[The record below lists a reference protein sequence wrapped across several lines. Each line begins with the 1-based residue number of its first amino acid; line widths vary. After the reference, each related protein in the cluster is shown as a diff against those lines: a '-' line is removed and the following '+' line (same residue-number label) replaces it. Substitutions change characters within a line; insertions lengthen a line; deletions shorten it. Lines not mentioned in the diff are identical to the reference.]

1 MYICIVEVAD
11 SCELLACLSIDH
23 FLLVDKYQ

>member
-11 SCELLACLSIDH
+11 SCELLVCLSTDH
-23 FLLVDKYQ
+23 FVLVDKNQ